1 MLARFILWLM
11 QPVIEIILRELRSQS
26 VVQVPEGL
34 TKEEVEALL
43 VAHLRQF
50 RASLP
55 LPPSPPD
62 FPWAAEF
69 EAVKA
74 EVRGLIPAPDV
85 PAAPVVPVAVPCDCG
100 HTHHQYV
107 TNLLTQRRVCYSC
120 YSEALLT
127 PRGV

>member
-11 QPVIEIILRELRSQS
+11 QPVIEIILRELRSQP
-26 VVQVPEGL
+26 VTQIPKGL

-55 LPPSPPD
+55 PPPSSTPD

-74 EVRGLIPAPDV
+74 EVRGLAPAPE
-85 PAAPVVPVAVPCDCG
+85 APVAPIVPVAVSCDCG

-107 TNLLTQRRVCYSC
+107 TNLLTRRRVCYTC
-120 YSEALLT
+120 YSSEVALE
-127 PRGV
+127 